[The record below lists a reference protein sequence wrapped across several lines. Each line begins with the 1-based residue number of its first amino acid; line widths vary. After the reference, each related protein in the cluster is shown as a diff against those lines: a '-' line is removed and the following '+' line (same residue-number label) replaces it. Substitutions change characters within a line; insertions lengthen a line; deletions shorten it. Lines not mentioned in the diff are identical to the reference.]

1 MVTMEHLPYIPP
13 MTRTVPVSYESLLC
27 QINASSEP
35 YKDNGDYD
43 WSDED

>member
-1 MVTMEHLPYIPP
+1 MVTMEQLPYIPP
-13 MTRTVPVSYESLLC
+13 TTRIIPVHFDSLLC
-27 QINASSEP
+27 QIIASSDP

>member
-13 MTRTVPVSYESLLC
+13 LTRISPVSYESLLC
-27 QINASSEP
+27 QINASTEP